1 MEQTTN
7 AKTWTYT
14 TDGEKYD
21 VLKLPDEGQQ
31 AINLMIELDS
41 ELKTLNRQRAI
52 YNAAA
57 AQLNAV
63 VQNSLNEEALI
74 EEEEEEDSTTGGG
87 VD

>member
-31 AINLMIELDS
+31 AIKLMVELDK
-41 ELKTLNRQRAI
+41 ELRTLNRQRAI

>member
-21 VLKLPDEGQQ
+21 VFKLPDEGQQ
-31 AINLMIELDS
+31 AIKLMVELDK
-41 ELKTLNRQRAI
+41 ELRTLNRQKAI
-52 YNAAA
+52 YSAAA
-57 AQLNAV
+57 AQLNSV
-63 VQNSLNEEALI
+63 VYNSLNEEALI

>member
-31 AINLMIELDS
+31 AIKLMIELDS

-57 AQLNAV
+57 AQLNVV

>member
-1 MEQTTN
+1 MEQTTT

-31 AINLMIELDS
+31 AIKLMIELDS

-63 VQNSLNEEALI
+63 VQNSLHEEALI

>member
-31 AINLMIELDS
+31 AIKLMIELDS

-63 VQNSLNEEALI
+63 VQNSLNEEDLI